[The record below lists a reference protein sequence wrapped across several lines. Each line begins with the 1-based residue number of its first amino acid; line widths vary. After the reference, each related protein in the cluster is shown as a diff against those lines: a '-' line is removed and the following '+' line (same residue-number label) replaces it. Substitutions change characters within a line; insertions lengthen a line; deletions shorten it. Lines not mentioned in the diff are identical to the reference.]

1 MADFMWLEGQFVAA
15 KQVSLGAWRWSVR
28 RRPWAMKPK
37 VIPRAPALAPPHSA
51 PCHTLG
57 TALNLARLTNGNKPS
72 ATPDSACPKPEL
84 CALDSVL
91 PGVSVRIKQLNGSAE
106 VTNRLREMGFCEE
119 QRIKLLMNHTNI
131 ICQVCNARLGISSQL
146 AKTIMVEQIPAPTT
160 KPKPT

>member
-1 MADFMWLEGQFVAA
+1 
-15 KQVSLGAWRWSVR
+15 
-28 RRPWAMKPK
+28 
-37 VIPRAPALAPPHSA
+37 
-51 PCHTLG
+51 
-57 TALNLARLTNGNKPS
+57 LTNGNEPS
-72 ATPDSACPKPEL
+72 AAPDSACPKPEL

-146 AKTIMVEQIPAPTT
+146 AKTIMVEQIPAPAT
-160 KPKPT
+160 KHKPT

>member
-1 MADFMWLEGQFVAA
+1 MTSGNESPSQ
-15 KQVSLGAWRWSVR
+15 
-28 RRPWAMKPK
+28 P
-37 VIPRAPALAPPHSA
+37 PRE
-51 PCHTLG
+51 
-57 TALNLARLTNGNKPS
+57 
-72 ATPDSACPKPEL
+72 CPKPEL

-106 VTNRLREMGFCEE
+106 MTSRLREMGFCEE

-146 AKTIMVEQIPAPTT
+146 AKTIMVEPIPAPAA

>member
-1 MADFMWLEGQFVAA
+1 MTDGNE
-15 KQVSLGAWRWSVR
+15 
-28 RRPWAMKPK
+28 PP
-37 VIPRAPALAPPHSA
+37 APPD
-51 PCHTLG
+51 G
-57 TALNLARLTNGNKPS
+57 
-72 ATPDSACPKPEL
+72 ACPKPEL

-146 AKTIMVEQIPAPTT
+146 AKTIMVEQIPTPAA